1 MLVDNS
7 KLNMEIIMLKKHVFT
22 LVTTFIAVALVGCSN
37 GERNVEFS
45 QRETEESPIIIEETI
60 ESVVGET
67 SEEGHYDETS
77 EKSLNS
83 DDADYY
89 SVSTSKSKQE
99 VEAFAKVCGKDKYFE
114 R

>member
-1 MLVDNS
+1 MLVDIG
-7 KLNMEIIMLKKHVFT
+7 KLKMEIIMIKKHVFT
-22 LVTTFIAVALVGCSN
+22 LVTTFIAVALVGCAN
-37 GERNVEFS
+37 GERNIEFS

-67 SEEGHYDETS
+67 SEEGRYDETS

-83 DDADYY
+83 DDVDYY

-99 VEAFAKVCGKDKYFE
+99 VEAFIRLQYKE
-114 R
+114 